1 MFFLKRQLKKLGR
14 RAGASKAYQTQL
26 WSKLSDAFD
35 DEHADLPACSHRFRF
50 ATAGLLAVVLMTTM
64 GTGVYAYE
72 SPDVVEGHV
81 LHPFKAGIENM
92 EERFARSPEARAAFH
107 AKMMSRRLSEGE
119 RNFPKYS
126 KDVEASLEKAAV
138 HLEKSVTQI
147 ETVEKEKDSRV
158 ELIDALSIKN
168 ARYEELVARVLEREE
183 DVGDFPSLQKRIE
196 GKGLSEEEKSKLFEI
211 KRGAREME
219 SKKLEFSK

>member
-1 MFFLKRQLKKLGR
+1 MSKTN
-14 RAGASKAYQTQL
+14 RAQL
-26 WSKLSDAFD
+26 WSTLSEAFD
-35 DEHADLPACSHRFRF
+35 KEYSDTPVCSHKFRF
-50 ATAGLLAVVLMTTM
+50 ASAGLLAIILMTTM

-72 SPDVVEGHV
+72 SPDVVDGHIFY
-81 LHPFKAGIENM
+81 PIKAGIENM

-126 KDVEASLEKAAV
+126 KDVEAALEKAAV